1 MTKVIKEQSI
11 LSLLR
16 QADYSELAYQF
27 AKYIERQ
34 DNNSDALIVLTAA
47 LLSEAVSKGHV
58 CLNLVRVGELGMGLD
73 EILPDS
79 VALWVTKLRES
90 HLVGKAGDLTPLVLT
105 DSGLLYLYRYWQ
117 AEHQVAV
124 LIRERLKSVAL
135 QDETLLKQ
143 YIANWTS
150 SQPELDWQKVAV
162 LMALT
167 RQFCVISGGPGT
179 GKTTIVIRLLEAFSN
194 QDKTLRVALAA
205 PTGKA
210 AARMQQAI
218 AMVRQDSS
226 KEDVLAKTVHRLL
239 GITPNNEQGKYN
251 AENPLAVDVLIVDEA
266 SMIDILLMSKILKA
280 LPKTARLILL
290 GDSKQLASVDSGAV
304 LADLCR
310 AYAGFSECFAEGVL
324 RLTGQALPSVKATS
338 LMADTVVIL
347 KHSYRFDKQSE
358 IGQLAQSVQA
368 GDSDKFINVLMRT
381 GDTIWWQKKMDK
393 ATIVKRVMKLYFTF
407 FEAIKTQQ
415 DPLTC
420 MQLFEKT
427 QVLCALNNGAESV
440 NSVNSLI
447 ERALAKQSWRTHQGF
462 YHGRPIMVMKNDYS
476 QGLFNGDTGLVMNN
490 DQGVLAA
497 CFLDNRMLRWVPL
510 NRLPAHETAY
520 AMTVHKSQGSEFE
533 EVCIILPE
541 QATALLTRELLYT
554 AITRA
559 KVKISLIATESI
571 LIQALTSQQDREMG
585 LMMEID

>member
-358 IGQLAQSVQA
+358 IGQLAQSIQA

-381 GDTIWWQKKMDK
+381 GDIIWWQKMDK

-415 DPLTC
+415 GPLTC

-440 NSVNSLI
+440 DSVNSLI

-541 QATALLTRELLYT
+541 QGTALLTRELLYT
-554 AITRA
+554 AMTRA

-571 LIQALTSQQDREMG
+571 LIQAVTSQQDREMG

>member
-440 NSVNSLI
+440 DSVNSLI
-447 ERALAKQSWRTHQGF
+447 EQALAKQSWRTHQGF

-497 CFLDNRMLRWVPL
+497 CFLGNRMLRWVPL

-554 AITRA
+554 AMTRA

-571 LIQALTSQQDREMG
+571 LIQAVTSQQDREMG

>member
-1 MTKVIKEQSI
+1 MTKVIKEQSV

-358 IGQLAQSVQA
+358 IGQLAQSIQA

>member
-1 MTKVIKEQSI
+1 MTKVIKEQSV

-440 NSVNSLI
+440 DSVNSLI

-554 AITRA
+554 AMTRA

-571 LIQALTSQQDREMG
+571 LIQAVTSQQDREMG

>member
-1 MTKVIKEQSI
+1 MTKVIKEQSV

-368 GDSDKFINVLMRT
+368 GDSDKFINVLMRA

-440 NSVNSLI
+440 DSVNSLI

-541 QATALLTRELLYT
+541 QGTALLTRELLYT
-554 AITRA
+554 AMTRA

-571 LIQALTSQQDREMG
+571 LIQAVTSQQDREMG

>member
-1 MTKVIKEQSI
+1 MTKVIKEQSV

-358 IGQLAQSVQA
+358 IGQLAQSIQA
-368 GDSDKFINVLMRT
+368 GDSDKFINVLMRA

-440 NSVNSLI
+440 DSVNSLI
-447 ERALAKQSWRTHQGF
+447 EQALAKQSWRTHQGF

>member
-1 MTKVIKEQSI
+1 MTKVIKEQSV

-440 NSVNSLI
+440 DSVNSLI

-497 CFLDNRMLRWVPL
+497 CFLGNRMLRWVPL

-554 AITRA
+554 AMTRA

-571 LIQALTSQQDREMG
+571 LIQAVTSQQDREMG

>member
-358 IGQLAQSVQA
+358 IGQLAQSIQA
-368 GDSDKFINVLMRT
+368 GDSDKFINVLMRA

>member
-1 MTKVIKEQSI
+1 MTKVISEQSV

-16 QADYSELAYQF
+16 LAGYSELAYQF

-34 DNNSDALIVLTAA
+34 DNNSDPLIVLTAA

-58 CLNLVRVGELGMGLD
+58 CLNLARVGELGMGID
-73 EILPDS
+73 ELMPES
-79 VALWVTKLRES
+79 VTLWVAKLRES
-90 HLVGKAGDLTPLVLT
+90 HLVGKTGDFTPLVLT

-117 AEHQVAV
+117 AEQQVAV
-124 LIRERLKSVAL
+124 LIKQRLKPVPL
-135 QDETLLKQ
+135 QNETLLKQ

-150 SQPELDWQKVAV
+150 SQLGLDWQKVSV

-179 GKTTIVIRLLEAFSN
+179 GKTTIVLRLLESFFN
-194 QDKTLRVALAA
+194 QDKTFRIALAA

-210 AARMQQAI
+210 AARMQQAV
-218 AMVRQDSS
+218 ANVSQSQY
-226 KEDVLAKTVHRLL
+226 KGDVQAQTLHRLL
-239 GITPNNEQGKYN
+239 GITPENEQGRYN
-251 AENPLAVDVLIVDEA
+251 TERPLAVDVLIVDEA
-266 SMIDILLMSKILKA
+266 SMIDIILMSKILKA

-290 GDSKQLASVDSGAV
+290 GDSQQLASIDSGAV
-304 LADLCR
+304 LANLCR
-310 AYAGFSECFAEGVL
+310 ADAVFSEGFAEGVL
-324 RLTGQALPSVKATS
+324 RLTSQALPCVKSSS
-338 LMADTVVIL
+338 LMADSVVIL
-347 KHSYRFDKQSE
+347 KHSYRFDDQSQ

-368 GDSDKFINVLMRT
+368 GDSDKFINILMRT
-381 GDTIWWQKKMDK
+381 DETIWWQKMDK
-393 ATIVKRVMKLYFTF
+393 ATIQQRVMKLYHAF
-407 FEAIKTQQ
+407 FEAIKTHQ

-427 QVLCALNNGAESV
+427 RVLCALNNGPESV
-440 NSVNSLI
+440 DSVNSLI

-462 YHGRPIMVMKNDYS
+462 YHGRPIMVMKNDYN

-497 CFLDNRMLRWVPL
+497 CFLDNRIVRWVPL

-554 AITRA
+554 AMTRA
-559 KVKISLIATESI
+559 KVKIGLIATEAI
-571 LIQALTSQQDREMG
+571 LIQAVTSQQDREMG

>member
-1 MTKVIKEQSI
+1 MTKVIKEQSV

-358 IGQLAQSVQA
+358 IGQLAQSIQA
-368 GDSDKFINVLMRT
+368 GDSDKFINVLMRA

-440 NSVNSLI
+440 DSVNSLI

>member
-1 MTKVIKEQSI
+1 MTKVIKEQSV

-16 QADYSELAYQF
+16 QAGYSELAYQF
-27 AKYIERQ
+27 AKYIQRQ
-34 DNNSDALIVLTAA
+34 DNNSDPLIVLTAA

-58 CLNLVRVGELGMGLD
+58 CLNLARVGELGIGLD
-73 EILPDS
+73 EVLPES
-79 VALWVTKLRES
+79 VALWVTKLRKS
-90 HLVGKAGDLTPLVLT
+90 HLVGKAGDFTPLVLT

-117 AEHQVAV
+117 AEQQVAV
-124 LIRERLKSVAL
+124 LIKERLKPLPL
-135 QDETLLKQ
+135 QNETLLKQ

-150 SQPELDWQKVAV
+150 PQLGLDWQKVAV

-179 GKTTIVIRLLEAFSN
+179 GKTTIVLRLLESFFN
-194 QDKTLRVALAA
+194 QDKTFRIALAA

-210 AARMQQAI
+210 AARMQQVI
-218 AMVRQDSS
+218 ANVSQSEY
-226 KEDVLAKTVHRLL
+226 KEDVEAKTLHRLL
-239 GITPNNEQGKYN
+239 GITPENEQGRYN
-251 AENPLAVDVLIVDEA
+251 TEHPLAVDVLIVDEA
-266 SMIDILLMSKILKA
+266 SMIDIILMSKILKA

-290 GDSKQLASVDSGAV
+290 GDSQQLASIDSGAV

-310 AYAGFSECFAEGVL
+310 TDAVFSESFAKGVL
-324 RLTGQALPSVKATS
+324 RLTSQALPTVKTSS

-381 GDTIWWQKKMDK
+381 DETIWWQKMDK
-393 ATIVKRVMKLYFTF
+393 ATIEKRVMKLYFTF

>member
-440 NSVNSLI
+440 DSVNSLI

-554 AITRA
+554 AMTRA

-571 LIQALTSQQDREMG
+571 LIQAVTSQQDREMG

>member
-1 MTKVIKEQSI
+1 MTKVIKEQSV

-358 IGQLAQSVQA
+358 IGQLAQSIQA
-368 GDSDKFINVLMRT
+368 GDSDKFINVLMRA

-440 NSVNSLI
+440 DSVNSLI

-490 DQGVLAA
+490 GQGVLAA
-497 CFLDNRMLRWVPL
+497 CFLDNRLLRWVPL

-554 AITRA
+554 AMTRA

>member
-58 CLNLVRVGELGMGLD
+58 CLNLVRVGELGIGLD
-73 EILPDS
+73 EILPES

-440 NSVNSLI
+440 DSVNSLI

>member
-1 MTKVIKEQSI
+1 MSELVRDKPV
-11 LSLLR
+11 LFLLR

-34 DNNSDALIVLTAA
+34 DNNSDPLIVLTAA

-73 EILPDS
+73 EILPET
-79 VALWVTKLRES
+79 VKLWVDKLRES
-90 HLVGKAGDLTPLVLT
+90 HLVGKVGDLTPLVLT

-117 AEHQVAV
+117 AEQQVGV

-135 QDETLLKQ
+135 QNETLLKQ

-179 GKTTIVIRLLEAFSN
+179 GKTTIVLRLLESFVD
-194 QDKTLRVALAA
+194 QDETLRIALAA

-218 AMVRQDSS
+218 SAMSQSS
-226 KEDVLAKTVHRLL
+226 YKGEIEAKTVHRLL
-239 GITPNNEQGKYN
+239 GITPDNEQGRYN
-251 AENPLAVDVLIVDEA
+251 AENCLAVDVLIVDEA
-266 SMIDILLMSKILKA
+266 SMIDIILMSKILKA

-290 GDSKQLASVDSGAV
+290 GDSQQLASIDSGAV
-304 LADLCR
+304 LANLCR
-310 AYAGFSECFAEGVL
+310 ADAAFSESFAEGVL
-324 RLTGQALPSVKATS
+324 RLTGQALPTVKTSS

-381 GDTIWWQKKMDK
+381 DEIIWWKKLDQ
-393 ATIVKRVMKLYFTF
+393 ATIQQRVMKLYFTF
-407 FEAIKTQQ
+407 FEAIKTQR

-420 MQLFEKT
+420 MQLFEKSR
-427 QVLCALNNGAESV
+427 VLCALNNGAESV
-440 NSVNSLI
+440 KSVNNMV
-447 ERALAKQSWRTHQGF
+447 ERVLAKQSWRTHQGF

-490 DQGVLAA
+490 DRGVLAA
-497 CFLDNRMLRWVPL
+497 CFLDNNTVRWIPL
-510 NRLPAHETAY
+510 NRLPVHETAY

-554 AITRA
+554 AMTRA
-559 KVKISLIATESI
+559 KVKIGLIATEST
-571 LIQALTSQQDREMG
+571 LIQAVRSQQNREMG
-585 LMMEID
+585 LMMEIT

>member
-497 CFLDNRMLRWVPL
+497 CFLNNRMLRWVPL

-554 AITRA
+554 AMTRA

-571 LIQALTSQQDREMG
+571 LIQAVTSQQDREMG

>member
-368 GDSDKFINVLMRT
+368 GDSDKFINVLMRA

-440 NSVNSLI
+440 DSVNSLI
-447 ERALAKQSWRTHQGF
+447 EQALAKQSWRTHQGF

-497 CFLDNRMLRWVPL
+497 CFLGNRMLRWVPL

>member
-1 MTKVIKEQSI
+1 MTKVIKEQSV

-358 IGQLAQSVQA
+358 IGQLAQSIQA
-368 GDSDKFINVLMRT
+368 GDSDKFINVLMRA

-440 NSVNSLI
+440 DSVNSLI

-554 AITRA
+554 AMTRA

-571 LIQALTSQQDREMG
+571 LIQAVTSQQDREMG

>member
-1 MTKVIKEQSI
+1 MTKVIKEQSV

-440 NSVNSLI
+440 DSVNSLI
-447 ERALAKQSWRTHQGF
+447 EQALAKQSWRTHQGF

-554 AITRA
+554 AMTRA

-571 LIQALTSQQDREMG
+571 LIQAVTSQQDREMG